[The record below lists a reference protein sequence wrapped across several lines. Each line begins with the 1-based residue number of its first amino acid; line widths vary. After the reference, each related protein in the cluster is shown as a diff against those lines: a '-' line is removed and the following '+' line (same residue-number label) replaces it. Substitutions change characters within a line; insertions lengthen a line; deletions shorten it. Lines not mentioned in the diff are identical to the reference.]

1 MRTLAWNYRGV
12 GRAPTVK
19 GLKELIHESNPK
31 IVFQSETKSKSP
43 RINKIKSRLNFANY
57 YYVEPI
63 GRAGGLALFW
73 RLRVE
78 LEIVYF
84 DKNMITAFVY
94 SGPPNSPWLLFAI
107 YRPCRRNKRTIFWEM
122 LKNMVLSF
130 SGPWIIIGDLN
141 CIKRAAE
148 KQGGCS
154 IPKSSINCL
163 GTSWQTLELL
173 TLVLTGCLSLGQIGM
188 KIWQILKNALIN
200 VSVMENGK
208 FFFPRLVLSICLMQ
222 IQTTTPLCLTP
233 I

>member
-141 CIKRAAE
+141 CIKRVAE
-148 KQGGCS
+148 KRGGCS

-163 GTSWQTLELL
+163 RTSWQTLELL

-188 KIWQILKNALIN
+188 KI
-200 VSVMENGK
+200 
-208 FFFPRLVLSICLMQ
+208 
-222 IQTTTPLCLTP
+222 
-233 I
+233 

>member
-1 MRTLAWNYRGV
+1 MRTLAWNCRGAS
-12 GRAPTVK
+12 RAPTIR
-19 GLKELIHESNPK
+19 GLRELICESTPK
-31 IVFQSETKSKSP
+31 IVFLSETKSKSP

-78 LEIVYF
+78 LEVMYF

-122 LKNMVLSF
+122 LENMVLSF
-130 SGPWIIIGDLN
+130 SRPWIVIGDLN

-148 KQGGCS
+148 KRGGCS
-154 IPKSSINCL
+154 IPESSINCL
-163 GTSWQTLELL
+163 RTSWQTLELL

-188 KIWQILKNALIN
+188 KI
-200 VSVMENGK
+200 
-208 FFFPRLVLSICLMQ
+208 
-222 IQTTTPLCLTP
+222 
-233 I
+233 